1 MSKKFSLKLYREFK
15 LVNYPEAE
23 YYDER
28 TDVMVYTPE
37 SDEYCITFSEYIF
50 NVKIDEPPLEIKESF
65 ENVHEIFVQ
74 NKFEKNQNK
83 RDEFILIKNK
93 EQVKIVDEKFAK
105 WKIKIKE
112 DPDSLIVQRKYQYL
126 ATVRSEFK
134 HWFDV
139 HGLEFPSIIEI
150 SSGKGE
156 QKTPP
161 PNESLDST
169 NLSSFM
175 RKLLKNKDAK
185 KYLKSDMPYKKKE
198 KFVRDAI
205 KDSSLNIRYRSVTLT
220 RYIKPDKIEEFLR
233 KKK

>member
-1 MSKKFSLKLYREFK
+1 MAKKFSLKLYTGFRRENF
-15 LVNYPEAE
+15 PEQIS
-23 YYDER
+23 YDPE
-28 TDVMVYTPE
+28 TKEEDITPE

-74 NKFEKNQNK
+74 NKFEKTQNK

-126 ATVRSEFK
+126 ATVIREFK

-156 QKTPP
+156 QKPP
-161 PNESLDST
+161 SPNESTDSV

-175 RKLLKNKDAK
+175 RQLIKNKDAK
-185 KYLKSDMPYKKKE
+185 NYLNSDVPYKKKE
-198 KFVRDAI
+198 KYVRDAI
-205 KDSSLNIRYRSVTLT
+205 KDSSLNIRYKSVTLT
-220 RYIKPDKIEEFLR
+220 RYIKPDKIKEFLR